1 MADADWHWETRV
13 AVTLRVLASG
23 ADPKRLQ
30 QFACACCRR
39 IEHLMSDGRTR
50 RALEVAER
58 FSSGQATEAELLE
71 ARQAADF
78 INHGEAHDEY
88 AMAERHAIA
97 AYAVSLCTRISN
109 VDDAAYVAH
118 ECCSAL
124 VDEADVDEMG
134 KLPEE
139 ELPPLPDEEYRCQ
152 LALAMFGPQ
161 TE

>member
-1 MADADWHWETRV
+1 MAEMDWRWETRV
-13 AVTLRVLASG
+13 AGLLSQIASG

-39 IEHLMSDGRTR
+39 VEHLMRDGRSR

-58 FSSGQATEAELLE
+58 FAEGQATEAELLA

-78 INHGEAHDEY
+78 INHGKAHDEY

-97 AYAVSLCTRISN
+97 AYAASLATKVQN

-124 VDEADVDEMG
+124 VDEAELDEMEE
-134 KLPEE
+134 LPEE
-139 ELPPLPDEEYRCQ
+139 QLPPMPDEEYQCQ
-152 LALAMFGPQ
+152 LARAMFSPKA
-161 TE
+161 E